1 MSWLAAAGG
10 VAIAGVGVFALKQ
23 HMEKVNFDKY
33 TKPDLVLEV
42 RLSSVA
48 PSRDRHTVLVTGG
61 NGFLGSYVVR
71 QLIAKG
77 TYNVIVFDISLPRG
91 HALHPEVT
99 YVQGNLLKPDHVKA
113 ALQVFAPVGISVQ
126 SVIHVASLIPSLPAT
141 LRVSEAVNVE
151 GTRNVLDA
159 CAACKVS
166 SLVYTSSV
174 SVILP
179 PNNLEIRKASEDM
192 TDYPEHNIDTY
203 AHTKAEA
210 ERKVLAAN
218 TAALATCSLRPSAIF
233 GKGIFLVDEILR
245 RGLKNIVVGDGK
257 FLNDFVAVE
266 DVANAHVLALE
277 ALQTREGRGRVGGQ
291 AYFIGGGEE
300 LEFSWFRGIGTHGR
314 NDPSLTHWERPP
326 PKQIPLWLVE
336 SFAWVNE
343 IVFALSGAV
352 LVDSHLSVSAL
363 QYMKRTYT
371 FSIAKAKRDLA
382 YAPQHTVA
390 EKIAMLVADHTKAK
404 AE

>member
-1 MSWLAAAGG
+1 MSWLADAGG
-10 VAIAGVGVFALKQ
+10 VAIAGAGVFALKQ

-33 TKPDLVLEV
+33 TKPDLLLEV
-42 RLSSVA
+42 RPSSVT

-77 TYNVIVFDISLPRG
+77 TYNVIAIDISLPRG
-91 HALHPEVT
+91 HALHPEV
-99 YVQGNLLKPDHVKA
+99 
-113 ALQVFAPVGISVQ
+113 FAPVVISVE

-151 GTRNVLDA
+151 GTQNVLDA
-159 CAACKVS
+159 LS

-174 SVILP
+174 SVILS
-179 PNNLEIRKASEDM
+179 PNNIELRKTSEDS

-203 AHTKAEA
+203 AHTKANA

-218 TAALATCSLRPSAIF
+218 TAEFTTCSLLPSAIF
-233 GKGIFLVDEILR
+233 GKCIFFVDEILR
-245 RGLKNIVVGDGK
+245 GDSKNVVVGDGK

-266 DVANAHVLALE
+266 DVANAHVLALN
-277 ALQTREGRGRVGGQ
+277 ALQTPGGRGRVSGQ

-300 LEFSWFRGIGTHGR
+300 VELGWFHGIGTHGR
-314 NDPSLTHWERPP
+314 NDGHRYPIGNIHHRSKSHFGSL
-326 PKQIPLWLVE
+326 
-336 SFAWVNE
+336 S
-343 IVFALSGAV
+343 AL
-352 LVDSHLSVSAL
+352 LVDEKLSVSSL
-363 QYMKRTYT
+363 QYLKRTFT
-371 FSIAKAKRDLA
+371 FSISTAKRDLG

-390 EKIAMLVADHTKAK
+390 EKIAMLAAEHKKAK